1 MNKLSFLG
9 ETPTIALRKAQE
21 ECGEDAIVISTKKI
35 ANANGLNKDMYEIV
49 VAIEYEEKIDSSN
62 VIVKEVESIN
72 KACTPLTLQQLES
85 NQFVTTHYINKN
97 MIICDKDVKNSENE
111 GVVFNFGGV
120 RIEKKGRIIFENNEF
135 IRIKNLDGTIEQ
147 IYKDGRLK

>member
-1 MNKLSFLG
+1 MILKLSFLSLILNCSLFAV
-9 ETPTIALRKAQE
+9 TVLVSKT
-21 ECGEDAIVISTKKI
+21 AIK
-35 ANANGLNKDMYEIV
+35 
-49 VAIEYEEKIDSSN
+49 YEEKIDPSN

-72 KACTPLTLQQLES
+72 KACIPLTLQQLES

-97 MIICDKDVKNSENE
+97 MIICDKDVKSSENE

-120 RIEKKGRIIFENNEF
+120 KIEKKGRIIFENNEF